1 MRSQFL
7 RFAAFLALAV
17 LAAFLVAAT
26 QAFSLAVVQWLAFG
40 VAVASVALSGVIA
53 VAFRG
58 HLPSLITAS
67 LAATVSAWTIVATLV
82 FPLATVMW
90 LAFAGALAIGLLAV
104 AGLVAHELGTE
115 RVVHSF
121 AVAERRGE
129 PIGA

>member
-67 LAATVSAWTIVATLV
+67 LAATISAWTIVAALV

-121 AVAERRGE
+121 AVAERRRE
-129 PIGA
+129 PVGA